1 MTVTYRTAGAWG
13 PGKGANLTASEVD
26 GNFHGLSTRLT
37 AVETNP
43 AQPAQIET
51 ITSSGSALTITL
63 DNGEVF
69 GPLAVPAAALRFMG
83 SWAPGTPYLKNDVVR
98 QGNDVHY
105 IAADHT
111 SGPAFSP
118 TQTVAGVSVYQL
130 MFDGDAA
137 ARSSVGPVFDNTTH
151 TGIGYSHD
159 PVSGEVTSTV
169 DFAAGRADYFAAVR
183 DFLAWGG
190 HTGISFAFDAPS
202 QFISATVAITQYTD
216 DMAQDAVAAALS
228 AGTHSGIT
236 FTYSDAANALSA
248 AVSQIAFTGLSDVPV
263 SYSGQGGKLV
273 TVKQDGT
280 GLAFTSANSLVAVAA
295 APRFMGAQ
303 VCLAASLTA
312 QNLSAG
318 AFLAFGAEAY
328 DTDGFH
334 DVSLNATR
342 LTVPPGL
349 GIRKVKVAA
358 TVRVSSIAAG
368 SDNVVSIAKNGSYA
382 YYGNPGLTHEN
393 SASTATT
400 ISVASGPIAVSDGDY
415 FECFFQT
422 SDTSVGLEA
431 DRTAFSIEV
440 VEVEGGVNIANV
452 QNDGTEARMLG
463 LADINAHL
471 VFSSAA
477 AVTVTVPANAGVAF
491 PIGATVDIEQAGA
504 GHVSLTGEAGVTLN
518 RPAGRA
524 AATASQHAVVRL
536 RKVALDTWT
545 LFGDLA

>member
-83 SWAPGTPYLKNDVVR
+83 SWTPGTPYLKNDVVR
-98 QGNDVHY
+98 YGNDVHY

-111 SGPAFSP
+111 SGPSFSP
-118 TQTVAGVSVYQL
+118 TQTIAGVVLYQL

-159 PVSGEVTSTV
+159 PVSGDITSTV
-169 DFAAGRADYFAAVR
+169 DFAAGRADYFTAMR
-183 DFLAWGG
+183 DFLAWGA
-190 HTGISFAFDAPS
+190 HTGISFAFDASS

-236 FTYSDAANALSA
+236 FTYSDAGNALSA

-273 TVKQDGT
+273 TVRQDGT

-303 VCLAASLTA
+303 VNLAVSTAA
-312 QNLSAG
+312 QNYSAG
-318 AFLAFGAEAY
+318 IAIPFGAEQY
-328 DTDGFH
+328 DTDAFH
-334 DVSLNATR
+334 DIATNPSR
-342 LTVPPGL
+342 LTIPAGL
-349 GIRKVKVAA
+349 GIRKVKLSA
-358 TVRVSSIAAG
+358 TVRVSAISAG
-368 SDNVVSIAKNGSYA
+368 SDNVLAISRNGLFTYL
-382 YYGNPGLTHEN
+382 GNPGITHEN
-393 SASTATT
+393 SAATASQ
-400 ISVASGPIAVSDGDY
+400 ISVASGPIAVTDGDY

-452 QNDGTEARMLG
+452 QNDGTEARTLG

-477 AVTVTVPANAGVAF
+477 AVTVTVPSNAVVAF

-504 GHVSLTGEAGVTLN
+504 GQVSLTGEAGVTLN

-524 AATASQHAVVRL
+524 AATAGQYAVLRL
-536 RKVALDTWT
+536 RKVAADTWT